1 MIRRPPRS
9 TLFPYTTLFRSLS
22 ERRADSVRDFLA
34 EQGVRGSAISA
45 RGFGKTQPVAGND
58 TAESRQR
65 NRPVE
70 LVGNGDAIWDGSAS
84 AAVAADQEVAR
95 PPSTPIINTPSAL

>member
-1 MIRRPPRS
+1 VGS
-9 TLFPYTTLFRSLS
+9 DEFNQQLS

-58 TAESRQR
+58 TAEGRQR
-65 NRPVE
+65 NRRVE
-70 LVGNGDAIWDGSAS
+70 LVVNGDAIGNGSAS
-84 AAVAADQEVAR
+84 AAVTSNQ
-95 PPSTPIINTPSAL
+95 